1 MTKGPIR
8 PAARRSLPGRPSI
21 HPADEADNRT
31 ATIGLEMLQAVM
43 RMPAPATLTEIA
55 RTVGMSVPT
64 VSRYLSSLTLR
75 QFLRRDEDTGKYDL
89 GPAAIELGTAAIA
102 RIDAVRLATE
112 AMRPLTE
119 STNLASI
126 LAVWGSNGPTVIKW
140 EIGTNQPPMRMQE
153 GLNLSVVSTAVGRI
167 FLTFQDRDDVAMVL
181 RRDLAKWNANAPAK
195 LRMSVK
201 AVEKVRQEVN
211 LECFSYVAGMNN
223 SAVAAIAVPIFG
235 PGRRLLMAMGLAG
248 PIRSFDADPN
258 KPTARALRDAAETL
272 SKYVG
277 YRNAREG

>member
-1 MTKGPIR
+1 MTKVPSQTV
-8 PAARRSLPGRPSI
+8 ARRSLPGRPPI
-21 HPADEADNRT
+21 HPTDEADNRT
-31 ATIGLEMLQAVM
+31 ATVGLEMLQAVM

-64 VSRYLSSLTLR
+64 VSRYLASLTSR
-75 QFLRRDEDTGKYDL
+75 QFLRRDEETGKYDL

-112 AMRPLTE
+112 AMRPLTD

-167 FLTFQDRDDVAMVL
+167 FLAFQDQKEVVSVL
-181 RRDLAKWNANAPAK
+181 QRDLEKWNANASARMRLSAK
-195 LRMSVK
+195 AIQKIRHDIGLD
-201 AVEKVRQEVN
+201 
-211 LECFSYVAGMNN
+211 CFSYAAGMNN
-223 SAVAAIAVPIFG
+223 SAVAVIAVPIFG

-248 PIRSFDADPN
+248 PIRSFDANPGG
-258 KPTARALRDAAETL
+258 PIACALRDTAKKL

-277 YRNAREG
+277 YLDSRGA